1 MTNEYDC
8 IVIGGGIAGA
18 SVAAHVAASQKTLLL
33 EMEERPGYHTTGRS
47 AARYE
52 PNYGP
57 SAFVAFSKASGAFY
71 RQPPKDFADAPLMS
85 ERPCLFIM
93 PHGQEDDQ
101 VHFLKDNPG
110 AVEVS
115 QAEALKLYPVLRE
128 GFAERFFVDLSSGD
142 LDVDLIHRGFLRQ
155 FKKHGG
161 VSVMNAEVLAL
172 THSAAGWKIET
183 RAGVFT
189 CRTVVN
195 AAGAWGDVIA
205 ARAGLKPIGLVPKR
219 RSIGVFPV
227 NDPTVMQWPMIVDMA
242 ESFYAM
248 PQSGKLLVSSAD
260 VTQVEPHD
268 AYADDE
274 AIALGVERLMQATTL
289 DITRMDN
296 SWGGLRT
303 FTPDKNPAI
312 GFDPS
317 TEGFFWLVGQGGYG
331 IQSSPGVSVTAAA
344 LILGKPIPSEVLDH
358 GLNPAE
364 IKPERFLS

>member
-18 SVAAHVAASQKTLLL
+18 SVAAQLAASQKTLLL

-71 RQPPKDFADAPLMS
+71 RNPPADFADAPLLS
-85 ERPCLFIM
+85 ERQCLVLM
-93 PHGQEDDQ
+93 PEGQEEDTL
-101 VHFLKDNPG
+101 HFLNADPDVG
-110 AVEVS
+110 EVS
-115 QAEALKLYPVLRE
+115 QAEALRLYPVLRA
-128 GFAERFFVDLSSGD
+128 GFSKRFFVDARSGD
-142 LDVDLIHRGFLRQ
+142 LDVDLIHRGYLRL
-155 FKKHGG
+155 FKKRGG
-161 VSVMNAEVLAL
+161 ASVMNAEVLAL
-172 THSAAGWKIET
+172 THSTAGWKIET
-183 RAGVFT
+183 RAGEFT

-205 ARAGLKPIGLVPKR
+205 ARAGLKPVGLVPKL

-227 NDPTVMQWPMIVDMA
+227 DEPRLMQWPMIIDTA
-242 ESFYAM
+242 ESFYAK

-260 VTQVEPHD
+260 VTPVEPHD

-274 AIALGVERLMQATTL
+274 AVALGVERLMQATTL
-289 DITRMDN
+289 DITRMEH

-303 FTPDKNPAI
+303 FTPDKNPVI

-344 LILGKPIPSEVLDH
+344 LILGQAIPSEILDH

-364 IKPERFLS
+364 IRPERFLS